1 MTLAEAVEL
10 RENDPKGYQERSLD
24 AIAAH
29 VEGML
34 RLQKIG
40 LGDV

>member
-1 MTLAEAVEL
+1 MTLAEASSYGKRPQGVS
-10 RENDPKGYQERSLD
+10 ERSLD

-34 RLQKIG
+34 RLQKMA